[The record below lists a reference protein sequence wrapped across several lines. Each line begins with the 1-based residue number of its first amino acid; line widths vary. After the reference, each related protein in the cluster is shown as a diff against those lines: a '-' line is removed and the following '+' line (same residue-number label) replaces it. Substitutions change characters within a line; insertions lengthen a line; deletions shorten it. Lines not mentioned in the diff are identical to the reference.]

1 MERYNNPPINNLL
14 TFGSQHMGIS
24 DLPLCRP
31 TDLMCQL
38 ARRAARVGVY
48 TNYAQN
54 NLVQVCA
61 FLPLPLYTSPL
72 NIRPY

>member
-54 NLVQVCA
+54 NLVQVCTL
-61 FLPLPLYTSPL
+61 LPLLSYIFPL